1 MKIAILGVG
10 TVGSGVLEVL
20 EQNASIIAARA
31 GESITPVAA
40 LVRDKSKAKENVKHL
55 KVYDDF
61 DELIE
66 NDEIDVF
73 VELIGGVDLPYKM
86 IKKLLSKGKAVVTAN
101 KALLAY
107 HKSPTRR
114 PCCKSHK

>member
-31 GESITPVAA
+31 GESIRPVAA

-61 DELIE
+61 DELIV

-73 VELIGGVDLPYKM
+73 VELIGGVDLP
-86 IKKLLSKGKAVVTAN
+86 
-101 KALLAY
+101 
-107 HKSPTRR
+107 
-114 PCCKSHK
+114 